1 MIPTINRL
9 TRATINTA
17 TTIDHYITKTVL
29 ETEFKSGII
38 QTDLSTHFLIIFGL
52 KTNESMSEKHNE
64 CIFL

>member
-17 TTIDHYITKTVL
+17 TTIDHCITKTVL

-38 QTDLSTHFLIIFGL
+38 QTDLSTYFFIIFAL
-52 KTNESMSEKHNE
+52 KTNESMSEKHNK

>member
-17 TTIDHYITKTVL
+17 TTIDHCITKTVL

-52 KTNESMSEKHNE
+52 KTSESMSEKHNE

>member
-9 TRATINTA
+9 TRATIN
-17 TTIDHYITKTVL
+17 DHCITKTVL
-29 ETEFKSGII
+29 DTQFKSGII
-38 QTDLSTHFLIIFGL
+38 QTDLSTHFLIIFAL